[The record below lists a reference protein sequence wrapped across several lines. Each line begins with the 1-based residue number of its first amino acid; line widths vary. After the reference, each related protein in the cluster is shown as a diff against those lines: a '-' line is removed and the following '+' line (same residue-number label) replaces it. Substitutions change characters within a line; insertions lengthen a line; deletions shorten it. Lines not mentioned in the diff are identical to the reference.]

1 MVMENLNLTELCH
14 RDLVEI
20 NGGEFEE
27 AYDAGYAAG
36 QVVGKMVRNFLT
48 LNGIFRL
55 VAFL

>member
-1 MVMENLNLTELCH
+1 MDNLILTELCH
-14 RDLVEI
+14 SDLVEI
-20 NGGEFEE
+20 NGGDNEE

-48 LNGIFRL
+48 LNGILRL